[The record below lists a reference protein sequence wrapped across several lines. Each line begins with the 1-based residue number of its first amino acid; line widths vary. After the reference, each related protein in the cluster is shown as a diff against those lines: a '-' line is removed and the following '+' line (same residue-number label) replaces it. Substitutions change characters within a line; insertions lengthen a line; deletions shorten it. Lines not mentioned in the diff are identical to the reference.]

1 MDSKWQAVLLAILV
15 AGLTACSEQTSPEK
29 PITEE
34 VHFLTEKLET
44 IKKAETV
51 EKMIQD
57 AATQQRR
64 SIEDQGG

>member
-1 MDSKWQAVLLAILV
+1 MSSKWQTVLLAILV
-15 AGLTACSEQTSPEK
+15 TGLTACSEQTSPEK
-29 PITEE
+29 TITEE
-34 VHFLTEKLET
+34 EHFLTEKLET

-64 SIEDQGG
+64 NIENQGG

>member
-1 MDSKWQAVLLAILV
+1 MSRKWQTVLLAILV
-15 AGLTACSEQTSPEK
+15 TGLTACSEQTSSEK
-29 PITEE
+29 TITEKE
-34 VHFLTEKLET
+34 HFLTEKLET

>member
-1 MDSKWQAVLLAILV
+1 MDSKWQIILLAILV

-29 PITEE
+29 TIMEE
-34 VHFLTEKLET
+34 EHFLTEKLET

-64 SIEDQGG
+64 TIKDQGG

>member
-1 MDSKWQAVLLAILV
+1 MNSKWQTILLAILA

-29 PITEE
+29 AITEE
-34 VHFLTEKLET
+34 EYFLTEKLET

-64 SIEDQGG
+64 NIKEQGG